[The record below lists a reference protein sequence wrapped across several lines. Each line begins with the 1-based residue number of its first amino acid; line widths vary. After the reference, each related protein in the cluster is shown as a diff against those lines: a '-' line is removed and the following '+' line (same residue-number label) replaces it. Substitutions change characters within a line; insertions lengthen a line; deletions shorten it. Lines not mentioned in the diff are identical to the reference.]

1 VVQFDRSAFIAKF
14 REEADDH
21 LQKLNEGIITL
32 EVEPDNV
39 ELVNEL
45 LRSAHT
51 LKGSSNMVGLV
62 DISEVAHRM
71 EDIMVLVRDG
81 KLRFSADLSEPFFDA
96 LDAIVYMADK
106 AVAGEKGEYDLPDL
120 LDKLGAIADAAGGGE
135 AVAKAGAQG
144 AAKTA
149 KKAQAEQAAAAEE
162 AAQAEEA
169 PDEGAAAA
177 EEREEPGEE
186 EEDEEQAGPA
196 EGPDV
201 EKAAKAGPK
210 PSTTTIRVR
219 TEQVDRILNLVGEM
233 VIAQIKAEDRV
244 LSARHLSGLVV
255 EIMDQWMLLKGDMAA
270 RLGGHLPEAQAID
283 ELLHRL
289 RDGTRDYVG
298 EYGEDT
304 ARMSAVVT
312 DLQEAGMQ
320 IRMLPVATVFNAFPR
335 AVHDLAR
342 AFKKEIKLE
351 IEGAETELDKK
362 ILEEINDPLVHIVR
376 NAVDHGIEPAD
387 DREKAGKP
395 RQGTLRLAAAQ
406 EGDQIQIVVQDDG
419 AGIDPAK
426 VRESAIRKGFLTEA
440 EARALSDQEAM
451 YLIFET
457 GFSTSQIITEISGRG
472 VGLDVVRQ
480 FVSEKLKGSFDVDS
494 EVGKGTTMVL
504 TLPLTLAIIRA
515 LLVGCGGL
523 RFALPTTAVE
533 ETHKVDPETIKKAE
547 GREAMWLRGRSVP
560 LVRLDTLLGLA
571 RAEPD
576 EEKTSRDLSV
586 VIVASQGQ
594 RMGFIVDELMG
605 EQQIVIKTLGTHLKQ
620 VENVAG
626 ATILGAGEV
635 VLILHVPDLVAGA
648 RSLTGLRAPGQKGAE
663 AKEGGPRRILI
674 AEDSFTTRELERS
687 IFEASGYL
695 VDTAMDGAE
704 ALAKLKESA
713 FDLVVTDVQM
723 PNMDGFELTR
733 NIKQDPA
740 LARTPVVIV
749 TSLEREEEKREGIE
763 AGADAYI
770 TKSVFNQDTLLD
782 TVERL
787 TG

>member
-1 VVQFDRSAFIAKF
+1 MVQFDRSAFIAKF

-62 DISEVAHRM
+62 DISEIAHRM

-81 KLRFSADLSEPFFDA
+81 KLHFSADLSEPFFEA

-106 AVAGEKGEYDLPDL
+106 AVAGEKAEYDLPAL
-120 LDKLGAIADAAGGGE
+120 LDRLGGIADAAGGGE
-135 AVAKAGAQG
+135 AVAKANAQG

-149 KKAQAEQAAAAEE
+149 KKAQVEQAAAAEE
-162 AAQAEEA
+162 AARAEET
-169 PDEGAAAA
+169 
-177 EEREEPGEE
+177 PGEGE
-186 EEDEEQAGPA
+186 DAQESDGEEDEEEEAAPA

-201 EKAAKAGPK
+201 QKAAKAGPR
-210 PSTTTIRVR
+210 PSATTIRVR

-244 LSARHLSGLVV
+244 LSTRHLSVLMV

-270 RLGGHLPEAQAID
+270 RLGGHLPEAQVID

-289 RDGTRDYVG
+289 RDGTRTFVA

-387 DREKAGKP
+387 DREKTGKP

-406 EGDQIQIVVQDDG
+406 EGDQIQIVVEDDG

-494 EVGKGTTMVL
+494 EVGKGTRMVL

-515 LLVGCGGL
+515 LLVGSGGL

-560 LVRLDTLLGLA
+560 LVRLDTLLGVA
-571 RAEPD
+571 RAELD

-648 RSLTGLRAPGQKGAE
+648 RSLTGLRAPGQKATE
-663 AKEGGPRRILI
+663 AKEGPRRILI

-695 VDTAMDGAE
+695 VDTAMDGTA

-733 NIKQDPA
+733 SIKQDPA

-749 TSLEREEEKREGIE
+749 TSLEREEEKREGID